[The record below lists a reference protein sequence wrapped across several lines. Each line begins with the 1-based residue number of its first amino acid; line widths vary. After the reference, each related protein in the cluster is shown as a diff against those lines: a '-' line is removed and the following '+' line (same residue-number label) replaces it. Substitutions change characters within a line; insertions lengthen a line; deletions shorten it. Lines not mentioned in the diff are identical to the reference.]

1 MTDTMGMDF
10 EIEGQVHAKRAC
22 VCVQYV
28 SLIGTGWLVVSMAA
42 PQHWL
47 IKDTEQSDSGK
58 FMLISVPVCSTTLL
72 RHY

>member
-1 MTDTMGMDF
+1 MGMDLKLRDKYMRS
-10 EIEGQVHAKRAC
+10 EH
-22 VCVQYV
+22 VCVYSMF
-28 SLIGTGWLVVSMAA
+28 SLIGTDWLVVSMAA